1 MSAGSAAESRGSDQA
16 STPSPSAHQPSTIS
30 ASVREE
36 ARLLT
41 TIPSLGTNRSMTLL
55 AKRLAAVRST
65 VATATSRP
73 FGDQAGAPSNWPGT
87 SSIGY
92 VGFPGCTAYS
102 FPP

>member
-1 MSAGSAAESRGSDQA
+1 M
-16 STPSPSAHQPSTIS
+16 IS

-36 ARLLT
+36 ARSLT
-41 TIPSLGTNRSMTLL
+41 TIPSLGTKRSMTLL

-92 VGFPGCTAYS
+92 VGSPGRTANS
-102 FPP
+102 FPPDPEVAASSSAVGDQAKPSTFGSVW